1 MGERSAAAVIVV
13 NYRSSALLRT
23 HLGSLSTDAPW
34 LDVVV
39 VDSFSDDTERAAV
52 SALCDAQGW
61 TLVALDDNAGFGGGV
76 NAGAAVATARGAEV
90 LLVLNPDA
98 SLSGEAAELLVAAAA
113 RTGALVAP
121 RIERPDGRL
130 WTEGVDLYLD
140 DGTMA
145 GVRRRSEHEGRPR
158 MMWVSGACFAIS
170 RALWERIGGFDDDYF
185 LYWEDVDLSRKVH
198 DAGGGVIVLP
208 DAVAVHDEGATHD
221 DRTSGRA
228 KSETYYYFNV
238 RNRLLFARRH
248 LGPDDVKR
256 WRRSTLRV
264 SWGIILQGGRRQ
276 LLTSIAPW
284 RALARGI
291 RDGRRGVTGP
301 LPG

>member
-13 NYRSSALLRT
+13 NYRSSELLRI
-23 HLGSLSTDAPW
+23 HLGAVSADAPW

-39 VDSFSDDTERAAV
+39 VDSYSDDMERAAIA
-52 SALCDAQGW
+52 ALCAEQRW
-61 TLVALDDNAGFGGGV
+61 TLVALDANEGFGGGV
-76 NAGAAVATARGAEV
+76 NAGARAAATRGADV

-98 SLSGEAAELLVAAAA
+98 SLRADAAELLVAAAA
-113 RTGALVAP
+113 RADALVAP
-121 RIERPDGRL
+121 RIERPDGGL

-140 DGTMA
+140 DGTMS
-145 GVRRRSEHEGRPR
+145 GVRHRDKHEGRPR

-170 RALWERIGGFDDDYF
+170 RALWERIGGFDDEYF

-198 DAGGGVIVLP
+198 DVGGEVAVLH
-208 DAVAVHDEGATHD
+208 DAVAVHDEGSTHD
-221 DRTSGRA
+221 DRSSGRG
-228 KSETYYYFNV
+228 KSETYYYYNV
-238 RNRLLFARRH
+238 RNRLLFARKH
-248 LGPDDVKR
+248 LDSEAAKH

-276 LLTSIAPW
+276 LLASLAPW
-284 RALARGI
+284 RALLRAI

-301 LPG
+301 R